1 MKRADLETLGLE
13 KDVVDKVMAMN
24 GDDIEALKSENKSL
38 KDDVEKKDKTIQEHE
53 ETIKQLGDDINKI
66 KTEGGDEVVKLKDK
80 IAAFEKAEKERKE
93 AEANALKDKQLTD
106 NILEA
111 IGDKEFV
118 NDFTKKS
125 IIAQIKEDLGKQENA
140 GKGIKD
146 IFEGLTKDS
155 TDIFKNPQHDK
166 LDIQPTNNGGG
177 PNGDD
182 DAKIRAVMGLPTT
195 K

>member
-1 MKRADLETLGLE
+1 MKRADLEALGLE

-38 KDDVEKKDKTIQEHE
+38 KAYVEKKDKTIQEHE
-53 ETIKQLGDDINKI
+53 GTIKQLGDDIDKL
-66 KTEGGDEVVKLKDK
+66 KTEGGDEVGKLKDK

-106 NILEA
+106 NILEV
-111 IGDKEFV
+111 IGEKEFV

-146 IFEGLTKDS
+146 IFEELTKDS

-177 PNGDD
+177 SNAEE
-182 DAKIRAVMGLPTT
+182 DAKIRAVMGLSTT

>member
-1 MKRADLETLGLE
+1 MKREDLEALGLE
-13 KDVVDKVMAMN
+13 KDVIQKVMALH
-24 GDDIEALKSENKSL
+24 GDDIEAKKAKITELEDKVKEKDKAIKEHEGTIDKLGEDLKSAQGNS
-38 KDDVEKKDKTIQEHE
+38 
-53 ETIKQLGDDINKI
+53 DDI
-66 KTEGGDEVVKLKDK
+66 EKLKKQIDEFK
-80 IAAFEKAEKERKE
+80 AAEKQRKE

-118 NDFTKKS
+118 NDFTKQS

-140 GKGIKD
+140 GKGIKE

-177 PNGDD
+177 SNAEE
-182 DAKIRAVMGLPTT
+182 DAKIRAVMGLSTT

>member
-1 MKRADLETLGLE
+1 MKRADLEALGLE

-38 KDDVEKKDKTIQEHE
+38 KADVEKKDKTIQEHE
-53 ETIKQLGDDINKI
+53 GTIKQLGDDIDKL
-66 KTEGGDEVVKLKDK
+66 KAEGGDEVGKLKDK

-140 GKGIKD
+140 GKGIKE

>member
-1 MKRADLETLGLE
+1 MKREDLEALGLE
-13 KDVVDKVMAMN
+13 KDVIQKVMALH
-24 GDDIEALKSENKSL
+24 GDDIEAKKAKITELEDKVKE
-38 KDDVEKKDKTIQEHE
+38 KDKTIQEHE
-53 ETIKQLGDDINKI
+53 GTIKQLGDDIDKL
-66 KTEGGDEVVKLKDK
+66 KTEGGDEVGKLKDK

-146 IFEGLTKDS
+146 IFEELTKDS
-155 TDIFKNPQHDK
+155 TDIFKNPQQQK
-166 LDIQPTNNGGG
+166 LNINPTNNGGA
-177 PNGDD
+177 DD
-182 DAKIRAVMGLPTT
+182 KIKSFKDALRDKYRQ
-195 K
+195 

>member
-1 MKRADLETLGLE
+1 MKRADLEALGLE

-24 GDDIEALKSENKSL
+24 GDDIEALKNENKSL
-38 KDDVEKKDKTIQEHE
+38 KTEVEKKDKTIQEHE
-53 ETIKQLGDDINKI
+53 GTIKQLGDDIDKL
-66 KTEGGDEVVKLKDK
+66 KTEGGDEVGKLKDK

-106 NILEA
+106 NILEV
-111 IGDKEFV
+111 IGEKEFV
-118 NDFTKKS
+118 NDFTKNS

-146 IFEGLTKDS
+146 IFEELTKDS

-182 DAKIRAVMGLPTT
+182 DAKIRAVMGLSTT

>member
-1 MKRADLETLGLE
+1 MKRADLEALGLE

-24 GDDIEALKSENKSL
+24 GDDIEALKNENKSL
-38 KDDVEKKDKTIQEHE
+38 KADVEKKDKTIQEHE
-53 ETIKQLGDDINKI
+53 GTIKQLGDDIDKL
-66 KTEGGDEVVKLKDK
+66 KTEGGDEVGKLKDK

-177 PNGDD
+177 YNAEE